1 MLGQIT
7 NVKITPIKVKILKQ
21 NRRYSLRVRHPRE
34 TVIFKIGNLI
44 RDNINGINLDYGLL
58 VRPAER
64 RKSKKNLDWEVYR
77 RPLTANIYTVTPPN
91 RLGDCTRINNI
102 TVLKAI
108 AFNIIICRV
117 VHLVNGNLV
126 K

>member
-1 MLGQIT
+1 M
-7 NVKITPIKVKILKQ
+7 KILKQ

-77 RPLTANIYTVTPPN
+77 RPLTANIYTVTPPQSIGG
-91 RLGDCTRINNI
+91 LY
-102 TVLKAI
+102 
-108 AFNIIICRV
+108 
-117 VHLVNGNLV
+117 
-126 K
+126 